1 MFTTLTAGIQ
11 PYLIW
16 IKIIAVLALVA
27 ALFGAGY
34 HVGSTYAHAE
44 DQKALSALQAQFD
57 AAKVQWEATKARMA
71 TDAIR
76 AIEDRD
82 RQNQAET
89 ATKQTRIDDLTTK
102 YQAAL
107 KEVHD
112 AKQAVLNR
120 VTHPAAGTDDGLWV
134 DVDSDT
140 CASDPDGDSLVSQA
154 AHGGHFAPVQQCRL
168 SASTASRLVE
178 EASQANEVVKNY
190 NHALDEIKVLT
201 TPSKSESISTS
212 VDKQDDAGPQP
223 EQENKQ

>member
-27 ALFGAGY
+27 AIFGAGY
-34 HVGSTYAHAE
+34 HFGSTYTEAK
-44 DQKALSALQAQFD
+44 DQKTLSALQKKYDDDKAM
-57 AAKVQWEATKARMA
+57 WEATKARMA

-82 RQNQAET
+82 RQNAAEL
-89 ATKQTRIDDLTTK
+89 ADKQSKIETLTTK
-102 YQAAL
+102 YQSAL
-107 KEVHD
+107 KEVQD
-112 AKQAVLNR
+112 AKQALLTR

-140 CASDPDGDSLVSQA
+140 CASNPDGDSLVSQA
-154 AHGGHFAPVQQCRL
+154 ARGGHFAPVQQCRL

-178 EASQANEVVKNY
+178 EAAQANQVVKNY

-201 TPSKSESISTS
+201 TPSKSETISTA
-212 VDKQDDAGPQP
+212 VDKQDGQGPQP
-223 EQENKQ
+223 EVKP